1 MISEE
6 VYFEKEIYQGKQQSI
21 NVHISEGIIKAF
33 AELTGD
39 YSSLHTD
46 QTFARKSMYRES
58 VSHRMLTVAFI
69 ASFKNLIPTDYAFSF
84 KKIST
89 RFLKPIFVG
98 DELTINSVISDID
111 VGNNSV
117 VFEYSVQKKGIETKL
132 TTGYFTLEIT
142 PRAEQSPSPSFLNE
156 QQSEK
161 KGLLSETLREQTFQF
176 EDLQKGDSQ
185 DFQFKA
191 TVGNRLILYDIL
203 QQGGDGLLGDPS
215 TWLSHCNPD
224 NLLTTLMLST
234 FVGMCLPGKHA
245 TFIDF
250 QISFQKTTT
259 LTKCLKL
266 AGAIAF
272 KSISTSTIVENIIIN
287 EIDSEEAS
295 YATAKLTVKVNKP
308 KVTMPL
314 ISEIAENDFDLN
326 LKNKTALI
334 TGGSGGIG
342 QTIAKYLALHG
353 CKIALHYY
361 RGKDEA
367 ERVASEINDN
377 GGQAKVFPANVC
389 DREQVRT
396 MITNAAQQLGNID
409 ILVNNAVRDFYP
421 KSFLELKWDDF
432 QNELDVTL
440 KGAFNCCQEVIPIM
454 IKNQAGKIINISTI
468 AAETPSADQ
477 AKYVAAK
484 SALIGLTRSLAVEF
498 AQNKIQVNMI
508 VPSIVKTDLTKHVS
522 DLFFENIK
530 RNIPM
535 KRIATSNDIAKAVI
549 FLSSSLSSYTTGQ
562 KIMVTGGIPP
572 FL

>member
-1 MISEE
+1 
-6 VYFEKEIYQGKQQSI
+6 
-21 NVHISEGIIKAF
+21 
-33 AELTGD
+33 
-39 YSSLHTD
+39 
-46 QTFARKSMYRES
+46 
-58 VSHRMLTVAFI
+58 
-69 ASFKNLIPTDYAFSF
+69 
-84 KKIST
+84 
-89 RFLKPIFVG
+89 
-98 DELTINSVISDID
+98 
-111 VGNNSV
+111 
-117 VFEYSVQKKGIETKL
+117 
-132 TTGYFTLEIT
+132 
-142 PRAEQSPSPSFLNE
+142 
-156 QQSEK
+156 
-161 KGLLSETLREQTFQF
+161 
-176 EDLQKGDSQ
+176 
-185 DFQFKA
+185 
-191 TVGNRLILYDIL
+191 
-203 QQGGDGLLGDPS
+203 LLGDPS

-250 QISFQKTTT
+250 QISFQKTNT
-259 LTKCLKL
+259 LTKDLKL
-266 AGAIAF
+266 AGTIAF
-272 KSISTSTIVENIIIN
+272 KSISTSTIVENIVIN

-295 YATAKLTVKVNKP
+295 CATAKLTVKVNKP
-308 KVTMPL
+308 KVAMPL
-314 ISEIAENDFDLN
+314 ISEIAEKDFDLN
-326 LKNKTALI
+326 LKSKTVLI

-353 CKIALHYY
+353 SRIALHYY

-367 ERVASEINDN
+367 ERVVSEINDN
-377 GGQAKVFPANVC
+377 GGQAKAFPANVC
-389 DREQVRT
+389 DRKQVRT
-396 MITNAAQQLGNID
+396 MIANTARQFGNID

-454 IKNQAGKIINISTI
+454 IKNQGGKIINISTI
-468 AAETPSADQ
+468 ATETPPADQ

-498 AQNKIQVNMI
+498 AQNNIQVNMI

-522 DLFFENIK
+522 DLFFEDMK

-535 KRIATSNDIAKAVI
+535 KRIAKSNDIAKAVI